1 MRFIS
6 SFRISYQHHQEEH
19 HHHRRQLPSSRSQAL
34 GMKVAAAAPATP
46 FRGPVTP
53 RNSPIGFSLP
63 ARRFSRLGYT
73 VRWCRRYPLSYSQW
87 KSCEILSAL
96 ANSNF
101 PPLRS
106 SRSQSRA
113 NFTEITET
121 LSGGL
126 SRIRYDLERIRTFA
140 NCQGNWTRLA
150 SRPTSRGKNNGKSV
164 SPFNPT
170 DLPFS
175 TLLLKQT

>member
-126 SRIRYDLERIRTFA
+126 SRIRYMTWNVFA
-140 NCQGNWTRLA
+140 LLPTAKETGRASHRGQRREEKIMARAYRHLIQPTYLFRLCY
-150 SRPTSRGKNNGKSV
+150 
-164 SPFNPT
+164 
-170 DLPFS
+170 
-175 TLLLKQT
+175 